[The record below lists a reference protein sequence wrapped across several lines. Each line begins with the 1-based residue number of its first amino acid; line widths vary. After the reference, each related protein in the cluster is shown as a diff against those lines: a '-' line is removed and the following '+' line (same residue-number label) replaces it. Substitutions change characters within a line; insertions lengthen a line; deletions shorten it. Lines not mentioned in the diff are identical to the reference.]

1 MKNQINSKL
10 QTQHKLLFLF
20 LIFTSMAT
28 AQNWTQLGRGN
39 GGQVRALY
47 LHDQNPNGGGPFNL
61 YIGSDVAGVWKSANI
76 ASASAL
82 QLETN
87 YQYNYISNS
96 DIMRFTNKFYR
107 PQRTSYKS
115 DFLFVANYQGIH
127 RIDLNSPDGNML
139 QVLDFPDSWVSD
151 MYFCDI
157 DGTNHAMYF
166 TTGNTRVNDGIA
178 SNSKVN
184 NVFDFYWG
192 TLNQAENFINP
203 QTLRGI
209 KLEGMTANGDVYCLK
224 VIDNNTPQISDDNY
238 LIGSET
244 GLWIFT
250 NTDAV
255 AAELLPNKTL
265 VKLNHLS
272 PNPDGTS
279 NPYQVTSIIDAPT
292 PGHYLVTISGGGIYE
307 WNGSTWTSLGDDITL
322 SEQSNTNTI
331 TYTGWN
337 NVPGDAKLLNQILP
351 VVVTNVLQGYILVNE
366 NFEMQNAPY
375 YCGVYYCNKLNTT
388 AWNWQSLSVT
398 NAGNNWGWNSTL
410 PAGNINS
417 ALLTPGNDLLIG
429 KNGNLH
435 ITQNGDITQIANTDW
450 EQIYTHKMNTSCNGT
465 WQNKGFVNTVNAGL
479 YLDGTILYGGE
490 FDRGLMKSDVNYN
503 FTWINKVGV
512 NPCEHLLFNGSF
524 SGCQNILPPAIVDC
538 KYIAANNNTLYAAV
552 AEGTSVN
559 KGRGYIMKKP
569 NGVTEWTQLG
579 STFCGDPVK
588 IFFDAANNP
597 YCIVNSTNPT
607 QQSIYVLNGS
617 IWQLCSFF
625 NTTTI
630 TNDGIVDALIATE
643 GATEYIYFIKNT
655 SGKGVYKVEKTT
667 TLGTFSNSTAILPIL
682 TTRVGKQLSIMPF
695 GSSFKVLIALKNNPN
710 NPAANNFYESNSGLT
725 SVTAINNCATT
736 NVPSVIFSS
745 PGVDET
751 QSGVTA
757 IEVNNNV
764 HAIYAA
770 TLIEDPV
777 THKTHSHLYR
787 TTYDNGTGAIGPCW
801 SEITNNLPNKAIN
814 CIYPQTILG
823 TENIFTCIRGMG
835 EWRNEICMA
844 IHCTVTNPTTA
855 CISNGIATAV
865 VDIGTAPYTYTWS
878 NNQTNATATG
888 LAAGTYTVTVTG
900 SAGAC
905 TATASFTIAGLGAIC
920 TVTNSCTSGNGMAT
934 VATTGGTAPYTYS
947 WSSSPPQSTNPATG
961 LVAGTYTVTVT
972 DANACTTTAS
982 CTVTPSTGIASITL
996 ANEGITCT
1004 GNDDGYTS
1012 VSTVNGGVSPY
1023 MYLWS
1028 NGVTSALNNNVPTGT
1043 YTVTVTDAAGCTRT
1057 ATTSV
1062 TQTAPNFASN
1072 IPPGNYFLNANVII
1086 STPITVDHANIG
1098 IAPGVSITVNPG
1110 VVLNI
1115 VNYSKLNACGD
1126 MWQGIINNGGTVN
1139 ITNSTIEDALTALDV
1154 KLNGQFDLLNSTFN
1168 RNWIS
1173 LQINGGDYINS
1184 LTGRIRGCTFDCS
1197 TLITKAPH
1205 LNQISSRHI
1214 NANFVTKLKIGDESL
1229 ASYKNNFKRASLGV
1243 SFNGDVLKMVN
1254 NAFASNYSL
1263 LLGNNTNQAVNVSSQ
1278 NPTSNDFVIGGTG
1291 LSSNSFQNYYQAVTI
1306 QGGNESK
1313 ILSNFFLECN
1323 LAAALYNGYYNNAY
1337 NGSNENIKLNSFTN
1351 CRNGILCYEN
1361 QGTPKITENDFNIG
1375 ATYNNARYSREAIR
1389 VEIKWVVAS
1398 AHVQNNHINN
1408 TMVGVHFRNLSN
1420 ANANSNTYNTDIPNA
1435 DIPAMARPHYGIW
1448 IENCAAAD
1456 IQHNTIIRNDMNAN
1470 INHISGMPQQDLM
1483 RGMGVDLS
1491 TRCQI
1496 KNNTTQNMGTD
1507 INTVGDCI
1515 FTEFRCNNMIS
1526 SYRGV
1531 NMILSTLVSNGSHY
1545 GSPTDATENT
1555 WTGNYLTAANIRIDG
1570 TYNGLPINWYHT
1582 GTAQQS
1588 NPASP
1593 YNAIPV
1599 IPKGNATGQACPQI
1613 ANDDGDAEVT
1623 ELRNAALN
1631 QATYIDYVN
1640 ENRYTD
1646 DANAYE
1652 LLDAD
1657 SNLQDSVN
1665 QYSYLVQWRN
1675 AMQQGNIGKFED
1687 ARDYIAAK
1695 NKQAAQIKVSAI
1707 STNNQI
1713 NTNLKVL
1720 AQIYLDYVIDNEQL
1734 ELDSATRILVENIA
1748 YQKVIEGGEAVY
1760 IARAMLHLD
1769 IEDYYLVGL
1778 RKANFIDL
1786 SSNEQFIPIFKVI
1799 PNPTSDFIEVN
1810 TNFEFS
1816 KLEITDIYGRLLFIE
1831 KINHRTKTQKI
1842 VLQNFANGPYL
1853 LKIHATNGNV
1863 SVAKIII
1870 SK

>member
-10 QTQHKLLFLF
+10 QTHHKLHLLF
-20 LIFTSMAT
+20 LIFSSMVN

-47 LHDQNPNGGGPFNL
+47 LHNQNPNGGGPFNL

-107 PQRTSYKS
+107 PQRPLYTS

-127 RIDLNSPDGNML
+127 RIDLNSQDGNML

-157 DGTNHAMYF
+157 IGTNHAVYF

-238 LIGSET
+238 FIGSET

-417 ALLTPGNDLLIG
+417 ALLTPDNDLLIG

-450 EQIYTHKMNTSCNGT
+450 EQIYTYRTNTSCNGT

-490 FDRGLMKSDVNYN
+490 FDRGLMKSDVNYD

-617 IWQLCSFF
+617 IWQLCDIE
-625 NTTTI
+625 NGGGQL
-630 TNDGIVDALIATE
+630 NDYIVDALIATE
-643 GATEYIYFIKNT
+643 GAIEYIYFIKNAN
-655 SGKGVYKVEKTT
+655 GKGVYKVEKITP
-667 TLGTFSNSTAILPIL
+667 LGTFSNSPPIAPIL

-695 GSSFKVLIALKNNPN
+695 GIGLFKLLIALKNNPN

-725 SVTAINNCATT
+725 SVTAINNCTTT
-736 NVPSVIFSS
+736 NVPSDIFSS

-757 IEVNNNV
+757 IEVNNIAT
-764 HAIYAA
+764 AIYAA

-814 CIYPQTILG
+814 CIYPQTIPG

-855 CISNGIATAV
+855 CISNGSATAV

-947 WSSSPPQSTNPATG
+947 WSTSPPQSTNPATG

-1012 VSTVNGGVSPY
+1012 VSTINGGVSPY
-1023 MYLWS
+1023 TYLWS

-1098 IAPGVSITVNPG
+1098 IAPGVSITVNQG
-1110 VVLNI
+1110 GVLNI
-1115 VNYSKLNACGD
+1115 ANYSKLNACGD
-1126 MWQGIINNGGTVN
+1126 MWQGIINNGGTVKIEN
-1139 ITNSTIEDALTALDV
+1139 STVEDAENATFSNTANSIFTITNSTFNKNYKNIVLQDIDFSSSSFLGNTFLCSTTLNTPHPQSYDVSESHFELTNVTGITIGGTNIIANQNIFRDANYAIYANNSSCDIE
-1154 KLNGQFDLLNSTFN
+1154 NN
-1168 RNWIS
+1168 RFINIGNNEPGVV
-1173 LQINGGDYINS
+1173 QVYAAINGIESGTIN
-1184 LTGRIRGCTFDCS
+1184 TGNVNPNSFSNCAT
-1197 TLITKAPH
+1197 
-1205 LNQISSRHI
+1205 
-1214 NANFVTKLKIGDESL
+1214 
-1229 ASYKNNFKRASLGV
+1229 GV
-1243 SFNGDVLKMVN
+1243 LMLGDVNSHMVN
-1254 NAFASNYSL
+1254 NTFAGCEY
-1263 LLGNNTNQAVNVSSQ
+1263 GVAVNH
-1278 NPTSNDFVIGGTG
+1278 
-1291 LSSNSFQNYYQAVTI
+1291 NYYGIARTV
-1306 QGGNESK
+1306 GNT
-1313 ILSNFFLECN
+1313 
-1323 LAAALYNGYYNNAY
+1323 
-1337 NGSNENIKLNSFTN
+1337 FTN
-1351 CRNGILCYEN
+1351 CEYAIQYFEISDGAQAYISNNTIIGGVDAG
-1361 QGTPKITENDFNIG
+1361 GTPINNVGIDFIQINKVYPIIEITENVISDYPICIFANYLSGNAAGRPLISDNTMNFNFDIAAAGSQNYTGLLAQRCNGMLVTRNVCAWPNGPTDPSTYTNNLEAFFFEYCINSHIG
-1375 ATYNNARYSREAIR
+1375 NNAAI
-1389 VEIKWVVAS
+1389 
-1398 AHVQNNHINN
+1398 N
-1408 TMVGVHFRNLSN
+1408 TKTGIVMFDDC
-1420 ANANSNTYNTDIPNA
+1420 ANTYLV
-1435 DIPAMARPHYGIW
+1435 
-1448 IENCAAAD
+1448 C
-1456 IQHNTIIRNDMNAN
+1456 NTIDNCLPGI
-1470 INHISGMPQQDLM
+1470 
-1483 RGMGVDLS
+1483 DLS
-1491 TRCQI
+1491 GLIALPSHGTCYSL
-1496 KNNTTQNMGTD
+1496 NNEWFG
-1507 INTVGDCI
+1507 
-1515 FTEFRCNNMIS
+1515 
-1526 SYRGV
+1526 
-1531 NMILSTLVSNGSHY
+1531 SNY
-1545 GSPTDATENT
+1545 
-1555 WTGNYLTAANIRIDG
+1555 TGGN
-1570 TYNGLPINWYHT
+1570 
-1582 GTAQQS
+1582 
-1588 NPASP
+1588 ASP
-1593 YNAIPV
+1593 YNKILGTAATPQIFWVYDVGTANDPAPFDPQTMINPV
-1599 IPKGNATGQACPQI
+1599 ISSCVPQYSPCLTDDDDEYSMQSNYLGKIVGDSLTYEENAEE
-1613 ANDDGDAEVT
+1613 NK
-1623 ELRNAALN
+1623 
-1631 QATYIDYVN
+1631 YKSIDY
-1640 ENRYTD
+1640 
-1646 DANAYE
+1646 AYQ
-1652 LLDAD
+1652 AMKQD
-1657 SNLQDSVN
+1657 SNLIN
-1665 QYSYLVQWRN
+1665 N
-1675 AMQQGNIGKFED
+1675 TAKQQFMTQTEQSNIGLLSEVSDSMTSGNALTASYINSVIVDTNLIEENAKTVNAIAITYLQTGAMSLLDTASLMYIAYQNPIYGGNAIYHARALLRLKIKDYYTSTARQKNNHNDNPITVENDFEIYPTPTNQWLFIKSNSSTS
-1687 ARDYIAAK
+1687 YIAA
-1695 NKQAAQIKVSAI
+1695 
-1707 STNNQI
+1707 
-1713 NTNLKVL
+1713 
-1720 AQIYLDYVIDNEQL
+1720 
-1734 ELDSATRILVENIA
+1734 
-1748 YQKVIEGGEAVY
+1748 
-1760 IARAMLHLD
+1760 
-1769 IEDYYLVGL
+1769 
-1778 RKANFIDL
+1778 
-1786 SSNEQFIPIFKVI
+1786 
-1799 PNPTSDFIEVN
+1799 
-1810 TNFEFS
+1810 
-1816 KLEITDIYGRLLFIE
+1816 
-1831 KINHRTKTQKI
+1831 
-1842 VLQNFANGPYL
+1842 
-1853 LKIHATNGNV
+1853 LKIYDAQGKLTTAHTVNNFTKYMIDIAQYRQ
-1863 SVAKIII
+1863 AIIA
-1870 SK
+1870 